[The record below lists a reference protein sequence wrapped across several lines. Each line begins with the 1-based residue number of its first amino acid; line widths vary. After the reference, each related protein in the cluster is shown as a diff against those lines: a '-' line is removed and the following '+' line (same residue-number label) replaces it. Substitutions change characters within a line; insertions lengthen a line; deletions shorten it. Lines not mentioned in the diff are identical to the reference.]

1 MNYPKEFENLI
12 DSFRRLP
19 GVGYKSAE
27 RMAYQILEMKEE
39 YRDKFV
45 ESLNGVS
52 SLKKC
57 EICHNLTSGDKC
69 DICSDINRDT
79 SLICVVQSIK
89 DVFAIEK
96 SNSFNG
102 LYHVLDGVISV
113 KQGKLPEYLNIEF
126 PNGEKVMDAC
136 TRFEEFIF
144 QLPLD
149 IDDVLIVAHGALF
162 KSVLEKN
169 GVKDSNKYCRN
180 CICVNFQYNT
190 ETKKFSNFKIL

>member
-113 KQGKLPEYLNIEF
+113 KQGKLPEDLNIDSLLNRLDGVKEVVVATN
-126 PNGEKVMDAC
+126 PNLDGE
-136 TRFEEFIF
+136 TT
-144 QLPLD
+144 
-149 IDDVLIVAHGALF
+149 ALF
-162 KSVLEKN
+162 IAKLLENK
-169 GVKDSNKYCRN
+169 GVKVTRLAYGLPMGGNIEYSDNITLAKSFENRKS
-180 CICVNFQYNT
+180 F
-190 ETKKFSNFKIL
+190 